1 MRRDLRS
8 LSEKVRG
15 WRVISILLL
24 CFGFMIHP
32 LSSTGQEI
40 NREGWPIPD
49 VKGIVPYFVSIKKVD
64 GVEKIMEK
72 FYTSNGGHVARI
84 IGNGKVFAYAVD
96 RDQDPPIDYL
106 ILDPDGSGKFTLKF
120 GSEDSYIIPE
130 WVSR

>member
-1 MRRDLRS
+1 
-8 LSEKVRG
+8 
-15 WRVISILLL
+15 
-24 CFGFMIHP
+24 MIHP

-49 VKGIVPYFVSIKKVD
+49 LKGLVPYFVSIKKVD

-72 FYTSNGGHVARI
+72 FYTPNGGHVARI

-96 RDQDPPIDYL
+96 RDQEPPIDYL

>member
-1 MRRDLRS
+1 MRRDPRS
-8 LSEKVRG
+8 LLEKVQG
-15 WRVISILLL
+15 WRFISILLL
-24 CFGFMIHP
+24 CFGCLIPP

-49 VKGIVPYFVSIKKVD
+49 LKGLAPYSVSIKKVD

-72 FYTSNGGHVARI
+72 FYAPNRGDVARI
-84 IGNGKVFAYAVD
+84 SGNGKVFAYAID

-106 ILDPDGSGKFTLKF
+106 ILDPDGSGKFTLKL
-120 GSEDSYIIPE
+120 GPDAAYLIPE